1 MDDDFLSR
9 NFTLFLSLFSV
20 TCSGSNVGT
29 GVYVNLHSY
38 LEGHNLK
45 SKSQKQVLKKS
56 VFTGKR
62 CRYFLYVCF
71 SNATPQPVFF
81 CSDLQREEKCELEYG
96 EKIYHNYTVMY
107 YI

>member
-45 SKSQKQVLKKS
+45 SKSQKQVLKNLYLLVKVVDIFCMY
-56 VFTGKR
+56 VFLMPLHNLFFSAVIYRGKR
-62 CRYFLYVCF
+62 SV
-71 SNATPQPVFF
+71 N
-81 CSDLQREEKCELEYG
+81 
-96 EKIYHNYTVMY
+96 
-107 YI
+107 